1 MGLLHRMQIPES
13 EKMRV
18 MPCDITK
25 NEDEKY
31 WAPHI
36 PKGAIK
42 YPTEI
47 LKKYFF
53 EDFVA
58 EANEERSII

>member
-1 MGLLHRMQIPES
+1 VKRCES
-13 EKMRV
+13 
-18 MPCDITK
+18 CSCHATSQK

-58 EANEERSII
+58 EANEERSIIQEYNVMI